1 MKVTERIQQRLQH
14 TSGSKHGFLE
24 PHGQVCLHEFSKL
37 QLSSMNYCKFS
48 HQGLVLSKS
57 ARDILSNSPWT
68 RTSDQIEAV
77 SL

>member
-1 MKVTERIQQRLQH
+1 
-14 TSGSKHGFLE
+14 
-24 PHGQVCLHEFSKL
+24 
-37 QLSSMNYCKFS
+37 MNFCKFS

-77 SL
+77 SLQIVWVITERMRMVGGAAYSIRNHERIKHSNATVSLIPM